1 MINKTAILVLI
12 HFVSDFL
19 FQPGSWARDKLKF
32 FKPLLLHSIQYTIP
46 FLVAFYFL
54 GINMHW
60 ILLIFGSHLAIDN
73 KKFLIWW
80 NRVVKRDDVP
90 GWVIMVQDQVLH
102 LIIIAIVLMFS
113 A

>member
-1 MINKTAILVLI
+1 MINETAILVLI

-19 FQPGSWARDKLKF
+19 LQPGSWAVKKLKF
-32 FKPLLLHSIQYTIP
+32 FKPLLFHCVQYTVP

-54 GINMHW
+54 GINMIW
-60 ILLIFGSHLAIDN
+60 GLLIFGSHLAIDN

-90 GWVIMVQDQVLH
+90 EWVIMVQDQVLH
-102 LIIIAIVLMFS
+102 LIIIAIILMFS